1 MKIRLIGLLSAAALF
16 CQPAAA
22 QEDNAQRLA
31 KTLTDQYGAEV
42 NVKID
47 AASCEIKY
55 SEVIIEEEETEYVP
69 SPTDP
74 NEVTVQTKKITT
86 TIPATSPLCEQ
97 TDSFYG
103 LPQYKITDTSPNRF
117 LAQIY
122 NLSTVNLAD
131 GFTAQK
137 FREEMSVVPQ
147 LGIVSA
153 DKLQIKDAVYT
164 QKDKSTGLKTEIA
177 NLKDFIMEQK
187 ISKEDK
193 VVKFKLDTQLDTLNV
208 VLPFFSLQIP
218 SQRHSSELEYQMTDD
233 KDFDFAQM
241 LQNLELLQSSK
252 SAAAGK
258 GIRVHTDF
266 ADAGLVFDFTT
277 RGDAHISMP
286 GYIDFIGDFKLQNI
300 SFIGDYL
307 EASKQPKSIELEYTV
322 KNLDVKSV
330 ARIAQLQQEVQKD
343 EPSMPDNKE
352 MAAMLDSLID
362 KAKIVHTVQVNFA
375 QANMRGTFEFERKNG
390 YLFGTGTLSVNNL
403 YNIFPEQKQCFNNP
417 QASTLPAC
425 SDDNFAILSG
435 FAEYIDITKNNSESV
450 YTFNEKGIFKG
461 SEKIGDPIEL
471 NFEKMLQEEEEAE
484 QKIDAENEAVE
495 QTQKQIEAKTEA
507 EVETVTE
514 TEKEGKTETEIETET
529 EIKTE

>member
-16 CQPAAA
+16 CQPVAA

-42 NVKID
+42 KVDID
-47 AASCEIKY
+47 GASCKIKY
-55 SEVIIEEEETEYVP
+55 SEVKIEEEETEYVP

-74 NEVTVQTKKITT
+74 NEVTVQTKKVTT
-86 TIPATSPLCEQ
+86 TIPETSPLCEQ

-137 FREEMSVVPQ
+137 FREEMLVVPQ

-187 ISKEDK
+187 VSKDDK
-193 VVKFKLDTQLDTLNV
+193 IIKYKLDTQLDTLNI

-218 SQRHSSELEYQMTDD
+218 SQRHSSELEYKLVDG
-233 KDFDFAQM
+233 KDFDFTQM
-241 LQNLELLQSSK
+241 LQNLELLQFSK

-258 GIRVHTDF
+258 GIKIHTDF
-266 ADAGLVFDFTT
+266 ADAGAVFDFSS
-277 RGDAHISMP
+277 RGDVSQSKP
-286 GYIDFIGDFKLQNI
+286 GYLDFVADFKLNNI
-300 SFIGDYL
+300 SFIGDFID
-307 EASKQPKSIELEYTV
+307 AAKQPKSVEMEYRFSDLNTQSATRLAEIQQKIQQNDTADLE
-322 KNLDVKSV
+322 NID
-330 ARIAQLQQEVQKD
+330 D
-343 EPSMPDNKE
+343 KE
-352 MAAMLDSLID
+352 MAALLDNLVD
-362 KAKIVHTVQVNFA
+362 KAKMIFEIRINFA
-375 QANMRGTFEFERKNG
+375 KADMHGKFDFSRKNG

-403 YNIFPEQKQCFNNP
+403 YNLFPEQKQCFNNP
-417 QASTLPAC
+417 QAESIPAC

-435 FAEYIDITKNNSESV
+435 FAEYIDISQNNSESIF
-450 YTFNEKGIFKG
+450 TFNEKGIFKG
-461 SEKIGDPIEL
+461 NEKIGEPIEL
-471 NFEKMLQEEEEAE
+471 NFEKMMQEEEEETE
-484 QKIDAENEAVE
+484 QKTDIENEAFE
-495 QTQKQIEAKTEA
+495 QTQEQTENETEA
-507 EVETVTE
+507 EEATEVETESAAE
-514 TEKEGKTETEIETET
+514 TEAETGAE
-529 EIKTE
+529 